1 MPFSLSYDYR
11 ACPRF
16 GYTCARA
23 YPATCSQASF
33 GCHVDDTPEYGMTS
47 NKDDMFVWLY
57 CIGDANNPLKY
68 LHLNGLIHKFANMSH
83 IAFTYHLV
91 FATYNRCPTIVQ
103 EHERELY
110 NFIYRFLIKRDVFI
124 RRIGGMPDHVHLL
137 CDIPPKHA
145 VADVMKLLKIE
156 SSKFMQKNDHFPN
169 WNGWSEGYGGFTVD
183 ASSREIR
190 KQYIL
195 NQRHHHSSKSFEEEY
210 EILLKENQIT
220 T

>member
-1 MPFSLSYDYR
+1 
-11 ACPRF
+11 
-16 GYTCARA
+16 
-23 YPATCSQASF
+23 
-33 GCHVDDTPEYGMTS
+33 
-47 NKDDMFVWLY
+47 
-57 CIGDANNPLKY
+57 
-68 LHLNGLIHKFANMSH
+68 MSH

-156 SSKFMQKNDHFPN
+156 SSKFMQKTTISLIGMD
-169 WNGWSEGYGGFTVD
+169 G
-183 ASSREIR
+183 R
-190 KQYIL
+190 KVMADLQWML
-195 NQRHHHSSKSFEEEY
+195 LRAKSA
-210 EILLKENQIT
+210 NNT
-220 T
+220 S